1 MSKLLAKRKAKDATA
16 VDRRILILDPEKC
29 KPNSAAYAFLKQY
42 AGKCGKT
49 CIEVEGKLVRISE
62 DLCAACLT
70 RAKHCPGGAVSIVKL
85 PTNLSTDV
93 THRYGENAFAL
104 YGLPSPR
111 PGAVRGL
118 LGTNGIGK
126 STAVHIL
133 SGRVKPN
140 LGVLT
145 AAPPAWA
152 PSRRREGARRV
163 YMFCLTRG

>member
-29 KPNSAAYAFLKQY
+29 KPNSAAYAILKQY
-42 AGKCGKT
+42 AGKCGTT

-93 THRYGENAFAL
+93 THR
-104 YGLPSPR
+104 
-111 PGAVRGL
+111 
-118 LGTNGIGK
+118 
-126 STAVHIL
+126 
-133 SGRVKPN
+133 
-140 LGVLT
+140 
-145 AAPPAWA
+145 
-152 PSRRREGARRV
+152 
-163 YMFCLTRG
+163 